1 MAKGVVSHFEY
12 RINPGGALQIKA
24 MKKKIT
30 ALPIPSFDAVCVR
43 ACVRACV
50 Q

>member
-24 MKKKIT
+24 MEKKKK
-30 ALPIPSFDAVCVR
+30 R
-43 ACVRACV
+43 KK
-50 Q
+50 